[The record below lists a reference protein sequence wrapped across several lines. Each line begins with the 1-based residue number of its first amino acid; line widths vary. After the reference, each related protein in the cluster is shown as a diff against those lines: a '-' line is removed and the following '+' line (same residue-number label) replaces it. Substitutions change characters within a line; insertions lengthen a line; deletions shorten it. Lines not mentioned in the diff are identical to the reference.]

1 VERNPKRARKKEAR
15 DQRTAAMM
23 AAYRRRRAA
32 RIAAVFAAVV
42 AIVSLMLYA
51 TRNDEPDTPSATNE
65 TEDTTE
71 PENEEDQG
79 DAQAEEAPCPEVEAP
94 ESDPVTDYGS
104 APQQEEVLEEG
115 VDYSAIIH
123 TSCGNIEVD
132 LLEERRATVTNF
144 VFLAREGYYDG
155 LTWHRVEGNFVIQ
168 TGDPNGINGEPPDG
182 PGYTIP
188 DEVEGTRSADY
199 VYGTLAMANRAPE
212 PNTGGSQFFFIV
224 HDPQAA
230 MEGEAP
236 EPAGLEP
243 LYTIF
248 GRASK
253 KSYDVLDKIAR
264 QPTEATTST
273 PRIPVYIESIE
284 ILEK

>member
-32 RIAAVFAAVV
+32 RIAAVVVALV
-42 AIVSLMLYA
+42 AIVSLMLYV
-51 TRNDEPDTPSATNE
+51 TRNDEPDTPAATNE
-65 TEDTTE
+65 TEEPTE
-71 PENEEDQG
+71 PENEDEE
-79 DAQAEEAPCPEVEAP
+79 DAQAEDAPCPEVEAP
-94 ESDPVTDYGS
+94 ESNPVTDYGS
-104 APQQEEVLEEG
+104 APLQEEVLEEG

-123 TSCGNIEVD
+123 TSCGNIEID

-155 LTWHRVEGNFVIQ
+155 LTWHRIERNFVIQ
-168 TGDPNGINGEPPDG
+168 TGDPNNINTEPPDG

-199 VYGTLAMANRAPE
+199 VYGTLGMANAGAD
-212 PNTGGSQFFFIV
+212 TGGSQFFLIV
-224 HDPQAA
+224 HDPEAA

-236 EPAGLEP
+236 APAGLEP

-264 QPTEATTST
+264 QPTEPTTST

-284 ILEK
+284 ILQK